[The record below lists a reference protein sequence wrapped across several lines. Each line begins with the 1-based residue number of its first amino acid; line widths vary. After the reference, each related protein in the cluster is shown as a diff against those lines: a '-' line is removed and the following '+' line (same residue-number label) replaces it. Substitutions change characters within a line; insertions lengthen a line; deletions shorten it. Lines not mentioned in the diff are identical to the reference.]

1 MQLARTTIAGLV
13 LLIASISPTL
23 LSSAIISSA
32 LISAAFSNETN
43 ADSNSDPEEIQRLI
57 LQLGAR
63 NYSQRKYA
71 ESVLREMGHVAIDQL
86 IEAQYASSPE
96 ISLAAQQ
103 LLGRLEIRWTA
114 PDDPPITA
122 EIMRDYE
129 NKSSEDRQETATWL
143 AELHDGAGFDV
154 AARIVRYDRSDLVAK
169 HAALELIKYVDVD
182 SRENR
187 ISLETAVD
195 MTLRDCPRVAA
206 EWLVTFVQHHKDPS
220 PDTIA
225 EMRKLIAR
233 ESSELNEVRTSSEIT
248 AELYMALAEM
258 ADRLKNDAL
267 VSEAIAGHLNL
278 VKNDEYSVVKTAYW
292 LLDHDHEAM
301 LQKLIF
307 DPFDKLTKTLP
318 QLLYC
323 AAEAARDDDRERAEQ
338 MAQDA
343 FELTAK
349 NVDEDATKT
358 FFLRRSTTFGLEQ
371 RGLTDW
377 SIREYKRLVA
387 SDDRQDWRIDYYRGK
402 ATEAFAELL
411 HDRQRHLE
419 AADIL
424 AELLGAD
431 GSDDELPQGP
441 DRDQTSKLA
450 RMHYFRSEH
459 YRKQGDRENQIKSLK
474 RAFEADS
481 SDADVLIAMHRL
493 PRADSEWKSLTNQR
507 IQVAV
512 SNFERDL
519 NRMRG
524 TQASNRFQAAL
535 TLNQI
540 AWLVGN
546 TGSAHTEAVRQKA
559 VEQSRR
565 SIELRPRAAGY
576 LDTLGRTYFSIG
588 DTSNAIKYQRLAVK
602 LEPFSQQIVRQLEEF
617 ESSLANSRNSTPG
630 ETEK

>member
-1 MQLARTTIAGLV
+1 MQLAKKTIAGLV
-13 LLIASISPTL
+13 CFIASMTPTL
-23 LSSAIISSA
+23 LSSAFFSTA
-32 LISAAFSNETN
+32 LSSAAFSNETN

-57 LQLGAR
+57 RQLGAR

-71 ESVLREMGHVAIDQL
+71 ESVLRELGHVAIDQL

-114 PDDPPITA
+114 ADDAPITT
-122 EIMRDYE
+122 EIMREYE
-129 NKSSEDRQETATWL
+129 DKSSEDRQEAATWL

-154 AARIVRYDRSDLVAK
+154 ATRIVRYDRSDLVAK
-169 HAALELIKYVDVD
+169 HAALELINYVDVD
-182 SRENR
+182 SRDNLLA
-187 ISLETAVD
+187 LEAAVD
-195 MTLRDCPRVAA
+195 QTLRDCPRVAA
-206 EWLVTFVQHHKDPS
+206 EWLVTFVRHQKNPS
-220 PDTIA
+220 PVTIA
-225 EMRKLIAR
+225 AMRKQVAR
-233 ESSELNEVRTSSEIT
+233 ESSETDEVRSSGKIT
-248 AELYMALAEM
+248 AGLYMALAEM
-258 ADRLKNDAL
+258 ADRLKDDAL
-267 VSEAIAGHLNL
+267 VAEAIAGHLQL
-278 VKNDEYSVVKTAYW
+278 VKDDEYSVVKTAYW
-292 LLDHDHEAM
+292 LLDHDHDSM
-301 LQKLIF
+301 LQQLIF
-307 DPFDKLTKTLP
+307 DPFDQLAKELP

-323 AAEAARDDDRERAEQ
+323 SAEAALEDDQQRAEQ
-338 MAQDA
+338 LAQQAYD
-343 FELTAK
+343 LTANK
-349 NVDEDATKT
+349 DNQDATKT
-358 FFLRRSTTFGLEQ
+358 FFVRRSTTFGLEQ

-387 SDDRQDWRIDYYRGK
+387 SDERQDWRIDYYRGK

-411 HDRQRHLE
+411 HDRQRHEE
-419 AADIL
+419 AADVL
-424 AELLGAD
+424 KALLGAD
-431 GSDDELPQGP
+431 DADDDLPQGS
-441 DRDQTSKLA
+441 DRDQSSKMA
-450 RMHYFRSEH
+450 RMYYFRSEH
-459 YRKQGDRENQIKSLK
+459 FRKAGDRENQIKYLK
-474 RAFEADS
+474 RAFGADS

-493 PRADSEWKSLTNQR
+493 PRADSEWKRLTNQR

-519 NRMRG
+519 TRMRG

-565 SIELRPRAAGY
+565 SIALRPRAAGY

-588 DTSNAIKYQRLAVK
+588 DFDNAIKYQRLAVK

-617 ESSLANSRNSTPG
+617 ENSLASSKQSTTG
-630 ETEK
+630 EIEK